1 MDGIFPDFA
10 LFVLDLFK
18 ICTYLIIYKQAVT
31 KIEIRHL
38 AKAQKSLASRP
49 KISRTRE
56 SRPKKVQTNKYQ
68 INNPV
73 FVVMIIHTIYLN
85 NYCIQRVDN
94 CYISGSLEVWSQ

>member
-1 MDGIFPDFA
+1 MNQNLCYIYSFNLNSSSDVIFPDLA
-10 LFVLDLFK
+10 LYVLVLFK

-73 FVVMIIHTIYLN
+73 FVVMIIIYF
-85 NYCIQRVDN
+85 
-94 CYISGSLEVWSQ
+94 